1 MKSLLNTSD
10 LKKID
15 IIDIFN
21 FADELKKNNAKPLK
35 NMNIGMIFEKY
46 STRTRLSFHT
56 AINALGGD
64 PIKIDFD
71 EMNIKRIE
79 SFEDTFEILSCYID
93 MIVYRTDSH
102 KKLEVAS
109 KYFKKPIINAL
120 SDFSHPCQAI
130 SDVYTLKE
138 HFGFLDNISISWFG
152 DMNNVLYSLCETINI
167 IGNIK
172 LNIFTNESI
181 HNEKKNIFNFNNL
194 NFFYDINDE
203 VISTTDCFMTDV
215 YTSMNDTDNSKEL
228 TLKKFQV
235 NSDLINKG
243 KKDSIFMHCLPAN
256 INLEVTQ
263 DVIKSKK
270 SIVKKQAYNR
280 YVAQKGILKWLSI

>member
-1 MKSLLNTSD
+1 MYQLIRSLPFILVSLYSYNSYSHDGEIHT
-10 LKKID
+10 LKGHSK
-15 IIDIFN
+15 
-21 FADELKKNNAKPLK
+21 ADMLEQCVEP
-35 NMNIGMIFEKY
+35 
-46 STRTRLSFHT
+46 T
-56 AINALGGD
+56 
-64 PIKIDFD
+64 
-71 EMNIKRIE
+71 
-79 SFEDTFEILSCYID
+79 EI
-93 MIVYRTDSH
+93 M
-102 KKLEVAS
+102 
-109 KYFKKPIINAL
+109 
-120 SDFSHPCQAI
+120 Q
-130 SDVYTLKE
+130 KE

-167 IGNIK
+167 IGNIQ

-181 HNEKKNIFNFNNL
+181 HIEKKNIFNFDNL

-228 TLKKFQV
+228 VLKKFQV

-256 INLEVTQ
+256 INLEVAK